1 MKDNTETSES
11 QKFDTVM
18 RKIHLKIKHATFLAI
33 SVIALSAFVVPQDIK
48 HAPTLDSCTAD
59 VNLWSSGMASH
70 SAHQML
76 EATKSLT
83 VHEMEERIVQ
93 LGDCYGAY
101 PALRQTRV
109 EELPVTIALQETYQ
123 EAIYE
128 RLFNFLARHNLSAEF
143 QKEDEAGTR

>member
-1 MKDNTETSES
+1 
-11 QKFDTVM
+11 
-18 RKIHLKIKHATFLAI
+18 
-33 SVIALSAFVVPQDIK
+33 
-48 HAPTLDSCTAD
+48 
-59 VNLWSSGMASH
+59 
-70 SAHQML
+70 ML